1 MLDVK
6 GKQDE
11 SRCEMLEVERTQR
24 DSRRKRCIQTVG
36 YTEMFGGKNHR
47 RCICLEMESMTE
59 VLLPA
64 PGKRHR
70 TPLSTGELTSLLEK
84 RHKVHAF
91 TVRRSVDRRVF
102 VRIHTGR

>member
-47 RCICLEMESMTE
+47 RCICLE